1 MTPTRVAL
9 RLLLSYA
16 LPRTKQKESLMRVL
30 VTGHNGYIGSVMLP
44 VLSDA
49 GHTLTGLDTFLAEDC
64 RLTADSTLV
73 PALRLDVRDVRVA
86 DLVGLDAVVHLAGV
100 PDDPERLQETESL
113 AAINWRGAVH
123 LAQRAREAGV
133 SRFLYASSCSVY
145 GPGPGD
151 EPLTENAPL
160 HPLTPDAVAKAN
172 AEEGIARL
180 ADSSFSPII
189 LRAATAYGVSPRL
202 RSDSILNHF
211 VGRAHTTGRVR
222 ISGDGTTWRPLVHVE
237 DIAYAFAAVLASPRE
252 AFHGQV
258 FNLGVTNENY
268 QTMELAEIV
277 VGAVPGST
285 IERVPASPP
294 VDQAS
299 CRIDFGKLNRTLT
312 TFRPRWNA
320 AFGAKDLYATLQE
333 VGVTH
338 EDLQTRYNR
347 PAQLRNLVQTGR
359 VDETFRWRDR
369 AALVHPEP
377 SAPALPRER

>member
-1 MTPTRVAL
+1 
-9 RLLLSYA
+9 
-16 LPRTKQKESLMRVL
+16 MRVL
-30 VTGHNGYIGSVMLP
+30 VTGQNGYIGSVMLP
-44 VLSDA
+44 VLSAA
-49 GHTLTGLDTFLAEDC
+49 GHTLTGLDSCLVEDC
-64 RLTADSTLV
+64 RLTADAASV

-86 DLVGLDAVVHLAGV
+86 DLVRVDAVVHLAGV
-100 PDDPERLQETESL
+100 PDDPERPEHAEQV

-133 SRFLYASSCSVY
+133 SRFLFASSCSVY
-145 GPGPGD
+145 GPGPAD
-151 EPLTENAPL
+151 EVLTESAAL

-180 ADSSFSPII
+180 ADSSFSPVI
-189 LRAATAYGVSPRL
+189 LRTATAYGVSPRL
-202 RSDSILNHF
+202 RSDSILNRF
-211 VGRAHTTGRVR
+211 VGWAHTTGRVR
-222 ISGDGTTWRPLVHVE
+222 VAGDGTAWRPLVHVE
-237 DIAYAFAAVLASPRE
+237 DIAYAFAAALAAPRE
-252 AFHGQV
+252 ALHGQV

-268 QTMELAEIV
+268 QILELAEMV

-285 IERVPASPP
+285 IEHVPAAQP

-299 CRIDFGKLNRTLT
+299 CRIDFGKLNRALT

-347 PAQLRNLVQTGR
+347 PAQLRHLIQTGR
-359 VDETFRWRDR
+359 VDATFRWRDP
-369 AALVHPEP
+369 AALVSPEP